1 MYLLFY
7 WMSQHSKKSIQAQ
20 IKQFELALS
29 TAYCN
34 DDRKELEW
42 NNLIFDII
50 DALVMVALIMLP
62 WDIFSIISVAIINI
76 LCVKFEM

>member
-1 MYLLFY
+1 
-7 WMSQHSKKSIQAQ
+7 MSQHSKKSIQAQ

-62 WDIFSIISVAIINI
+62 
-76 LCVKFEM
+76 